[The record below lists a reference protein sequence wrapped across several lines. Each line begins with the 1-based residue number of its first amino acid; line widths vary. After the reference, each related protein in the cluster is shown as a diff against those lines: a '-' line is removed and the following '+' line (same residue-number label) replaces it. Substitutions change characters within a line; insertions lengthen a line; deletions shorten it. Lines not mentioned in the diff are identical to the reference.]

1 MLASDNT
8 DSSPGG
14 IYRSIDGGANW
25 QAVGVD
31 PTMCPTEA
39 TGGTNQCSYDHWIT
53 PDPANPLTVYFGS
66 IDLYKSMDG
75 GSTWSNILNVY
86 SGTGPPGTTHPDQHA
101 GVFSPNGTHFIGNDG
116 GVYRS
121 DNGGTTFQNLNASLG
136 VSQFN
141 GVALHPSNPDLAMGG
156 TQDNG
161 GQLFTGSSTWS
172 DRIQGDGGFV
182 LFRRDAPA
190 QVLAAHYRAYFER
203 STDTGQSFEDVTDYT
218 NLMFPDKGDPR
229 EPMAFYP
236 PAVAAPTSPST
247 VFFGT
252 NRVWRN
258 DTFGSDPNAWQPLS
272 SGRILS
278 STTDVLTTIG
288 AAADSNGPL
297 WAGSRLGEVQVSTG
311 GSSPFVLRNAG
322 LPSAVVTRI
331 ITVTPDGRNAYVTF
345 GGYLGLPSKHV
356 FRTTDA
362 GSTWTNISNNLPD
375 VPVLDIKVDP
385 TDPNDI
391 FLGTDVG
398 VFRSTNGG
406 ATWATFN
413 AGLPNVPVYGLAF
426 HPVTND
432 LWAATYGR
440 GVWRVKSAVS
450 AGPVPS
456 FSFSPPSP
464 LAGQTVQFTDTSTGG
479 PTSWSWDFG
488 DGLSSTTQ
496 SPTHAFATAGVFQVA
511 LTAANG
517 GGSNNDD
524 EDSHGRIRRG
534 VDLRGR
540 RHEHVPRGRALPNS

>member
-1 MLASDNT
+1 MQRLRHLRCLRLDGLRGNLAAELHDDYPNRKDQARHQQDGARNGRIASMLASDNT
-8 DSSPGG
+8 TRLQEEFTGL
-14 IYRSIDGGANW
+14 IDGGANW

-39 TGGTNQCSYDHWIT
+39 TGNTNQCSYDHWIT

-86 SGTGPPGTTHPDQHA
+86 SGTGPPGNHA
-101 GVFSPNGTHFIGNDG
+101 PGPACGGFFTERHASFIGNDG

-190 QVLAAHYRAYFER
+190 QVLAAHYRAYFETLDR
-203 STDTGQSFEDVTDYT
+203 HGTVIRRRNRLHESDVSRQGR
-218 NLMFPDKGDPR
+218 LLGSPWPSILR
-229 EPMAFYP
+229 LSRRRA
-236 PAVAAPTSPST
+236 SPST

-331 ITVTPDGRNAYVTF
+331 VSVTAERPQRVRHIR
-345 GGYLGLPSKHV
+345 GLSRPSLEHV

-362 GSTWTNISNNLPD
+362 GVTWTNISNNLPD
-375 VPVLDIKVDP
+375 VPILDIKVDP
-385 TDPNDI
+385 TDPTDI
-391 FLGTDVG
+391 FLGSDVG

-406 ATWATFN
+406 ASWTTFN
-413 AGLPNVPVYGLAF
+413 AGLPTSLS
-426 HPVTND
+426 T
-432 LWAATYGR
+432 
-440 GVWRVKSAVS
+440 VS
-450 AGPVPS
+450 R
-456 FSFSPPSP
+456 
-464 LAGQTVQFTDTSTGG
+464 FT
-479 PTSWSWDFG
+479 
-488 DGLSSTTQ
+488 
-496 SPTHAFATAGVFQVA
+496 
-511 LTAANG
+511 
-517 GGSNNDD
+517 
-524 EDSHGRIRRG
+524 R
-534 VDLRGR
+534 
-540 RHEHVPRGRALPNS
+540 